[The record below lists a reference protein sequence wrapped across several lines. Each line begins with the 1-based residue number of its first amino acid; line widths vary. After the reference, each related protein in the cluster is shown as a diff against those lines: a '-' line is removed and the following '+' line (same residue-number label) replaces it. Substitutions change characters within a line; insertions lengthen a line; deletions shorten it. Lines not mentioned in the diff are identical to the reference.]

1 MMDPLLHRA
10 SVPAGPSY
18 RRWPVATGT
27 GAARRA
33 RLRPFTQW
41 IPAFAGMTLGAAAA
55 LGCALFAP
63 ATQAQEWAPSKPV
76 RIIVPIIGSTNDV
89 LARLVA
95 PKLQE
100 AIGQTVVV
108 ENKAGAGGNIG
119 ADFVAKSAP
128 DGHTL
133 LIGYNGPIAVNVS
146 LFDKLP
152 YDPLK
157 DLAPITLMVTTPQY
171 LVVHPGLPV
180 KNVAEFVAYAKAQ
193 SGKVSYGSIAVGS
206 ASHLTMEMLKLAAG
220 LDIAHIPYKGAA
232 PALTDLVGGQ
242 VQAAFM
248 VPGNVLQFAK
258 EGRLRLIAS
267 SGAKRFP
274 GTPDI
279 PTLAESGYPDL
290 VAVAWIGFLT
300 AGGTPRPIIDRYHKE
315 IVKIVN
321 SPEIRDKLTAMEF
334 EIVAGTPEQFS
345 AWIRSEIPR
354 WGKVIKAT
362 GAKAD

>member
-1 MMDPLLHRA
+1 MKPNSAALLRA
-10 SVPAGPSY
+10 ATLC
-18 RRWPVATGT
+18 VASI
-27 GAARRA
+27 AASAAVRA
-33 RLRPFTQW
+33 QAP
-41 IPAFAGMTLGAAAA
+41 AAA
-55 LGCALFAP
+55 P
-63 ATQAQEWAPSKPV
+63 EWAPSKTV

-89 LARLVA
+89 LARLIA

-100 AIGQTVVV
+100 AIGQTVIV

-119 ADFVAKSAP
+119 ADFVAKSPP

-133 LIGYNGPIAVNVS
+133 LIGYNGPIAVNVT

-171 LVVHPGLPV
+171 LVVNPALPV
-180 KNVAEFVAYAKAQ
+180 KNIGEFVAHAKAQ
-193 SGKVSYGSIAVGS
+193 PGKLSYGSIAVGS
-206 ASHLTMEMLKLAAG
+206 ASHLTMEMLKLASG
-220 LDIAHIPYKGAA
+220 VDIAHIPYKGAA
-232 PALTDLVGGQ
+232 PAVTDLIGGQ

-258 EGRLRLIAS
+258 DGRLRLIAS

-274 GTPDI
+274 GTPDV
-279 PTLAESGYPDL
+279 PTLVESGYPDL
-290 VAVAWIGFLT
+290 VAVAWIGVLA
-300 AGGTPRPIIDRYHKE
+300 AGGTPRPVIDRYHRE
-315 IVKIVN
+315 IVKIVT

-334 EIVAGTPEQFS
+334 EIVAGTPEHF
-345 AWIRSEIPR
+345 AGWIRSEIPR

-362 GAKAD
+362 GAKPE

>member
-1 MMDPLLHRA
+1 MRPMNLKLNSLA
-10 SVPAGPSY
+10 LATLIGCTLFTAPSQ
-18 RRWPVATGT
+18 G
-27 GAARRA
+27 
-33 RLRPFTQW
+33 
-41 IPAFAGMTLGAAAA
+41 
-55 LGCALFAP
+55 
-63 ATQAQEWAPSKPV
+63 QEWAPSKLV
-76 RIIVPIIGSTNDV
+76 RIVVPIVGSTNDV
-89 LARLVA
+89 LARLIA

-100 AIGQTVVV
+100 ALGQTVVV

-133 LIGYNGPIAVNVS
+133 LIGFNGPIAVNVT

-171 LVVHPGLPV
+171 LVVHPSLPV
-180 KNVAEFVAYAKAQ
+180 NSAAEFVAHAKAQ
-193 SGKVSYGSIAVGS
+193 PGKLSYGSVSVGS

-220 LDIAHIPYKGAA
+220 IDIAHIPYKGAA

-274 GTPDI
+274 GTPDV
-279 PTLAESGYPDL
+279 PTLVESGYPDL
-290 VAVAWIGFLT
+290 VAVAWIGFLA
-300 AGGTPRPIIDRYHKE
+300 AGGTPRPIVERYHRE
-315 IVKIVN
+315 IVRIIHT
-321 SPEIRDKLTAMEF
+321 PEIRDKLNAMQF
-334 EIVAGTPEQFS
+334 ELVGGTPEHFS
-345 AWIRSEIPR
+345 AWIRAEIPR
-354 WGKVIKAT
+354 WGQVIKAT
-362 GAKAD
+362 GAKAE

>member
-1 MMDPLLHRA
+1 MNVMQTRPRVA
-10 SVPAGPSY
+10 SRTGLSAAL
-18 RRWPVATGT
+18 VAS
-27 GAARRA
+27 
-33 RLRPFTQW
+33 LF
-41 IPAFAGMTLGAAAA
+41 AAAFCGPTA
-55 LGCALFAP
+55 
-63 ATQAQEWAPSKPV
+63 AQEWAPSKPI
-76 RIIVPIIGSTNDV
+76 RIIVPIVGSTNDV
-89 LARLVA
+89 IARLVA

-100 AIGQTVVV
+100 ALGQTVVV

-152 YDPLK
+152 YDPVK

-171 LVVHPGLPV
+171 LVVNPSLPV
-180 KNVAEFVAYAKAQ
+180 KSIGEFVAHAKAQ
-193 SGKVSYGSIAVGS
+193 QGKLSYGSIAVGS

-220 LDIAHIPYKGAA
+220 IDIAHIPYKGAA

-274 GTPDI
+274 GTPEV
-279 PTLAESGYPDL
+279 PTLVESGYPDL
-290 VAVAWIGFLT
+290 VAVAWIGFLA

-315 IVKIVN
+315 IVKIVT

-334 EIVAGTPEQFS
+334 EIVAGTPEHFA